1 VSALDISGGF
11 ALSEPGT
18 WRRCS
23 ACKQPIALGATYW
36 VCNVSTCNR
45 SRTALAFCS
54 LTCWEVHLPEAH
66 HREAWA
72 LERTAPRTPEAGA
85 SSPAKPAAGASSSAA
100 PGRGAAATRPG
111 ERRVVRP
118 AAASGRPAAPREIL
132 IIASR
137 LKEYIHA
144 RSGFHTSDG
153 ILDPLS
159 DAVRHLCDE
168 AILKA
173 EREGRRTV
181 LDRDVPE
188 V

>member
-1 VSALDISGGF
+1 MSD
-11 ALSEPGT
+11 PGT

-45 SRTALAFCS
+45 ARTALAFCS

-66 HREAWA
+66 HRESWA

-85 SSPAKPAAGASSSAA
+85 GPAPRPAASGAPAA
-100 PGRGAAATRPG
+100 KAPPAMERSG
-111 ERRVVRP
+111 ERRIVRP
-118 AAASGRPAAPREIL
+118 AAASSRPAAPREVL
-132 IIASR
+132 IIAAR
-137 LKEYIHA
+137 LKEYIRA
-144 RSGFHTSDG
+144 RSGFNTSDG
-153 ILDPLS
+153 VLDPLS

-181 LDRDVPE
+181 LERDVPE

>member
-1 VSALDISGGF
+1 
-11 ALSEPGT
+11 LSEPGT

-23 ACKQPIALGATYW
+23 ACKQPIAVGATYW

-45 SRTALAFCS
+45 PRTALAFCS

-72 LERTAPRTPEAGA
+72 LERTAPRTPAEAGTI
-85 SSPAKPAAGASSSAA
+85 SPAKPAAGTPTAAQRPAAA
-100 PGRGAAATRPG
+100 PARTG

-137 LKEYIHA
+137 LKEYIRA
-144 RSGFHTSDG
+144 RSGFNASDG
-153 ILDPLS
+153 VLDPLS

-181 LDRDVPE
+181 LERDVPE

>member
-1 VSALDISGGF
+1 MSDS
-11 ALSEPGT
+11 GT

-23 ACKQPIALGATYW
+23 ACKQPIALGASYW

-45 SRTALAFCS
+45 PRTALAFCS

-66 HREAWA
+66 HRESWA
-72 LERTAPRTPEAGA
+72 LERTAPRTPEAGSA
-85 SSPAKPAAGASSSAA
+85 APKPAASATPSASRPAA
-100 PGRGAAATRPG
+100 ERRG
-111 ERRVVRP
+111 ERRIVRP
-118 AAASGRPAAPREIL
+118 AAASSRPAAPREIL
-132 IIASR
+132 IIGSR

-144 RSGFHTSDG
+144 RSGFHASDG

-181 LDRDVPE
+181 LERDVPE

>member
-1 VSALDISGGF
+1 MA
-11 ALSEPGT
+11 EPGT

-36 VCNVSTCNR
+36 ICNVSTCNR

-72 LERTAPRTPEAGA
+72 LERTAPRTPEPGTGPA
-85 SSPAKPAAGASSSAA
+85 AKPAAGASPAAKAPAA
-100 PGRGAAATRPG
+100 PPARAG
-111 ERRVVRP
+111 ERRFVRP
-118 AAASGRPAAPREIL
+118 AAASARPAAPREIL

-137 LKEYIHA
+137 LKDYIRA
-144 RSGFHTSDG
+144 RSGFHASDG

-181 LDRDVPE
+181 LERDVPE

>member
-1 VSALDISGGF
+1 VT
-11 ALSEPGT
+11 EPAM

-23 ACKQPIALGATYW
+23 ACKQPIAQGAVYW

-72 LERTAPRTPEAGA
+72 LERTAPH
-85 SSPAKPAAGASSSAA
+85 SAA
-100 PGRGAAATRPG
+100 EFGGGPGGARPG
-111 ERRVVRP
+111 GATRP
-118 AAASGRPAAPREIL
+118 AAAAGNAAAEREGQRRLVRPAKGGRNAAPREIL
-132 IIASR
+132 VIVTR
-137 LKEYIHA
+137 LKEYVRA

-153 ILDPLS
+153 VLEPLS
-159 DAVRHLCDE
+159 EAIRNLCDE

-173 EREGRRTV
+173 EREGRRTL
-181 LDRDVPE
+181 LDRDIPE

>member
-1 VSALDISGGF
+1 VSD
-11 ALSEPGT
+11 PGM

-23 ACKQPIALGATYW
+23 ACKKPIALGATFW
-36 VCNVSTCNR
+36 ICNVSTCNR
-45 SRTALAFCS
+45 ARTALAFCTV
-54 LTCWEVHLPEAH
+54 TCWEVHLPEAH

-72 LERTAPRTPEAGA
+72 LERSAPKTASEAA
-85 SSPAKPAAGASSSAA
+85 APAAAKPAAPPA
-100 PGRGAAATRPG
+100 PAERHG
-111 ERRVVRP
+111 ERRLVRP
-118 AAASGRPAAPREIL
+118 APASSRPAAPREIL

-137 LKEYIHA
+137 LKDYIRA
-144 RSGFHTSDG
+144 RSGFHTSESV
-153 ILDPLS
+153 LDPLS

>member
-1 VSALDISGGF
+1 MSDAGQ
-11 ALSEPGT
+11 

-23 ACKQPIALGATYW
+23 ACKKPIGLGATYW
-36 VCNVSTCNR
+36 ICNVSTCNR
-45 SRTALAFCS
+45 ARTALAFCS

-72 LERTAPRTPEAGA
+72 LERIAPKTPEAG
-85 SSPAKPAAGASSSAA
+85 SAA
-100 PGRGAAATRPG
+100 PATSAAAA
-111 ERRVVRP
+111 ERQGQRRLVRP
-118 AAASGRPAAPREIL
+118 AAASSRPPAPREIL

-137 LKEYIHA
+137 LKDYIRA

-153 ILDPLS
+153 VLDSLS

>member
-1 VSALDISGGF
+1 MP
-11 ALSEPGT
+11 EPGT

-23 ACKQPIALGATYW
+23 ACKQPIALRATYW
-36 VCNVSTCNR
+36 ICNVSTCNR

-72 LERTAPRTPEAGA
+72 LERTAPATPEPGA
-85 SSPAKPAAGASSSAA
+85 SEPAKPAAKAPVAA
-100 PGRGAAATRPG
+100 PVSTG
-111 ERRVVRP
+111 ERRFVRP
-118 AAASGRPAAPREIL
+118 AAASSRPPAPREIL

-137 LKEYIHA
+137 LKEYIRA
-144 RSGFHTSDG
+144 RSGFNTSEG

-181 LDRDVPE
+181 LERDVPE

>member
-1 VSALDISGGF
+1 VT
-11 ALSEPGT
+11 EPGT

-45 SRTALAFCS
+45 ARTALAFCT
-54 LTCWEVHLPEAH
+54 LTCWEVHLPSAN

-72 LERTAPRTPEAGA
+72 LERTAPRTPAEAGA
-85 SSPAKPAAGASSSAA
+85 GSGGAPAARSAPTAGAGPDRGGQRRLVRPAKP
-100 PGRGAAATRPG
+100 GRN
-111 ERRVVRP
+111 
-118 AAASGRPAAPREIL
+118 AAPREVL

-137 LKEYIHA
+137 LKDYVRA

-153 ILDPLS
+153 VLEPLS
-159 DAVRHLCDE
+159 DAIRNLCDE

-173 EREGRRTV
+173 EREGRRTL
-181 LDRDVPE
+181 LDRDIPE

>member
-1 VSALDISGGF
+1 MSD
-11 ALSEPGT
+11 PGV

-23 ACKQPIALGATYW
+23 ACKKPISLGATYW

-45 SRTALAFCS
+45 TRTALAFCS
-54 LTCWEVHLPEAH
+54 VTCWEVHLPEAH

-72 LERTAPRTPEAGA
+72 LERTAPKTAGEAAGA
-85 SSPAKPAAGASSSAA
+85 APAKPAAPRA
-100 PGRGAAATRPG
+100 PTERQG
-111 ERRVVRP
+111 ERRLVRP
-118 AAASGRPAAPREIL
+118 AAASSRPAAPREIL

-137 LKEYIHA
+137 LKDYILA
-144 RSGFHTSDG
+144 RSGFHTSESV
-153 ILDPLS
+153 LHPLS

>member
-1 VSALDISGGF
+1 MSDPDV
-11 ALSEPGT
+11 

-23 ACKQPIALGATYW
+23 ACKQPIALGSLYW
-36 VCNVSTCNR
+36 ICSVSTCNR

-54 LTCWEVHLPEAH
+54 VTCWEVHLPEAH

-72 LERTAPRTPEAGA
+72 LERTAPKTATAEAA
-85 SSPAKPAAGASSSAA
+85 PAKPAAPRAPAGRAA
-100 PGRGAAATRPG
+100 
-111 ERRVVRP
+111 ERRLVRP
-118 AAASGRPAAPREIL
+118 AQASSRPAAPREIL

-137 LKEYIHA
+137 LKDYIRA
-144 RSGFHTSDG
+144 RSGFHTSDSV
-153 ILDPLS
+153 LDPLS
-159 DAVRHLCDE
+159 DAVRNLCDE

>member
-1 VSALDISGGF
+1 V
-11 ALSEPGT
+11 SEPGT

-23 ACKQPIALGATYW
+23 ACKQPIALGASYW

-72 LERTAPRTPEAGA
+72 LERTAPRTPAEAGA
-85 SSPAKPAAGASSSAA
+85 GSPPKPAPSAPPASRPSAA
-100 PGRGAAATRPG
+100 AAGHTG
-111 ERRVVRP
+111 ERRLVRP

-137 LKEYIHA
+137 LKDYIRA
-144 RSGFHTSDG
+144 RSGFHASDG
-153 ILDPLS
+153 VLDSLS

-181 LDRDVPE
+181 LERDVPE

>member
-1 VSALDISGGF
+1 MSSPVAG
-11 ALSEPGT
+11 A

-23 ACKQPIALGATYW
+23 ACKQPIVLGARYW

-54 LTCWEVHLPEAH
+54 LTCWEVHLPGAN

-72 LERTAPRTPEAGA
+72 VERTAPQVP
-85 SSPAKPAAGASSSAA
+85 AA
-100 PGRGAAATRPG
+100 PGAPPPGPASGAAARSPSPAPDRQG
-111 ERRVVRP
+111 ERRFVRP
-118 AAASGRPAAPREIL
+118 ASASSRPPAPREIL
-132 IIASR
+132 VIASR
-137 LKEYIHA
+137 LKEYIAA
-144 RSGFHTSDG
+144 RSGFHTSDRV
-153 ILDPLS
+153 LDSLS
-159 DAVRHLCDE
+159 DAIRNLCDE

-181 LDRDVPE
+181 LDRDIPE

>member
-1 VSALDISGGF
+1 
-11 ALSEPGT
+11 
-18 WRRCS
+18 
-23 ACKQPIALGATYW
+23 
-36 VCNVSTCNR
+36 
-45 SRTALAFCS
+45 
-54 LTCWEVHLPEAH
+54 VHLPEAH

-72 LERTAPRTPEAGA
+72 LERTAPRTAAEAGA
-85 SSPAKPAAGASSSAA
+85 GPKAGAESPAPKELAPAQA
-100 PGRGAAATRPG
+100 PKELAPARAG
-111 ERRVVRP
+111 ERRLVRP
-118 AAASGRPAAPREIL
+118 AAASSRPAAPREIL

-137 LKEYIHA
+137 LKDYIRA
-144 RSGFHTSDG
+144 RSGFHTSDNV
-153 ILDPLS
+153 LDPLS

>member
-1 VSALDISGGF
+1 M
-11 ALSEPGT
+11 SEPGT

-23 ACKQPIALGATYW
+23 ACKQPIGVGTTYW

-45 SRTALAFCS
+45 PRTALAFCS

-72 LERTAPRTPEAGA
+72 LERTAPRTAAETATGSPPRPAASGA
-85 SSPAKPAAGASSSAA
+85 SAAR
-100 PGRGAAATRPG
+100 PAAAT
-111 ERRVVRP
+111 ERRGDRHIVRP
-118 AAASGRPAAPREIL
+118 AAASARPAAPREVL

-137 LKEYIHA
+137 LKEYIRV
-144 RSGFHTSDG
+144 RSGFHASDG
-153 ILDPLS
+153 VLDPLS

>member
-1 VSALDISGGF
+1 VP
-11 ALSEPGT
+11 EPRT

-23 ACKQPIALGATYW
+23 ACKQPIALGANYW
-36 VCNVSTCNR
+36 ICSVSTCNR
-45 SRTALAFCS
+45 ARTALAFCS
-54 LTCWEVHLPEAH
+54 VTCWEVHLPEAH

-72 LERTAPRTPEAGA
+72 LERTAPRTAAEAGA
-85 SSPAKPAAGASSSAA
+85 LPKPAAASPAQA
-100 PGRGAAATRPG
+100 PKDLAPARAG
-111 ERRVVRP
+111 ERRLVRP
-118 AAASGRPAAPREIL
+118 AAASSRPAAPREVL
-132 IIASR
+132 IITSR
-137 LKEYIHA
+137 LKDYIRA

-153 ILDPLS
+153 VLDPLS

>member
-1 VSALDISGGF
+1 LAD
-11 ALSEPGT
+11 PGT

-23 ACKQPIALGATYW
+23 ACKQPIALGASYW

-45 SRTALAFCS
+45 ARTALAFCS

-85 SSPAKPAAGASSSAA
+85 APPPRPAASGPPATPSPAAAE
-100 PGRGAAATRPG
+100 RKG
-111 ERRVVRP
+111 ERRIVRP
-118 AAASGRPAAPREIL
+118 AAASSRPAAPREIL

-137 LKEYIHA
+137 LKEYIRA
-144 RSGFHTSDG
+144 RSGFHASDG
-153 ILDPLS
+153 VLDPLS

-181 LDRDVPE
+181 LERDVPE

>member
-1 VSALDISGGF
+1 MP
-11 ALSEPGT
+11 ERGT

-36 VCNVSTCNR
+36 ICNVSTCNR

-72 LERTAPRTPEAGA
+72 LERTAPARHEPGAGESGA
-85 SSPAKPAAGASSSAA
+85 GEPAKPAAKAPPAPAA
-100 PGRGAAATRPG
+100 RTG
-111 ERRVVRP
+111 ERRFVRP
-118 AAASGRPAAPREIL
+118 AAASSRPPAPREVL

-137 LKEYIHA
+137 LKEYIRA
-144 RSGFHTSDG
+144 RSGFNTSEG

-188 V
+188 I